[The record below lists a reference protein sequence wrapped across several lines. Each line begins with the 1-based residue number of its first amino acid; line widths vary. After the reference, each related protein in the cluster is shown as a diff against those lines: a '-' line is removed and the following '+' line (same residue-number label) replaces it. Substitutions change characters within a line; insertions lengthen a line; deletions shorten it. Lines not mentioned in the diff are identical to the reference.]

1 MKKLGIPEQAAEI
14 LRIAEESGVQS
25 NYFFRTTF
33 ERYQVQ
39 LSILAEL
46 EKTLKTEGLLVEK
59 EYVRGSKNLYTH
71 PAVRQYNSTCDSANK
86 TVAVLMKIVKSFA
99 IDDNTEEDEDPLMKI
114 INGGS

>member
-1 MKKLGIPEQAAEI
+1 MKKLAINEQAAEI

-39 LSILAEL
+39 LSILEDL
-46 EKTLKTEGLLVEK
+46 EKTLKSEGLLVEK
-59 EYVRGSKNLYTH
+59 EYIKGSKNLYTH
-71 PAVRQYNSTCDSANK
+71 PAIRQYNSTCDSANK

-99 IDDNTEEDEDPLMKI
+99 MEESDSGEDELMRI
-114 INGGS
+114 INGGA